1 MKIIELNARL
11 RLLGA
16 AAIALTVVACGQAQ
30 QPADEAAEEST
41 AAAPAVTKVPITTSS
56 EEALALYLEG
66 QTLADHVQL
75 LEAHEKA
82 RAAVEIDP
90 EFASAYVLLAI
101 TSQTAAQ
108 FFAAVGSAEEYMD
121 KASEGEQFYIRALI
135 AGAENDQDAQFEA
148 LKGVMSA
155 YPGDER
161 THLKMANYF
170 NGQQDFDNAVLHFG
184 HATSINPDFAGAF
197 NSLGYA
203 QRNNDNLEGAKEA
216 FARYVELVPDEANPY
231 DSYAELLMEMGQYEA
246 SIENYR
252 KALVIDSGFA
262 SAYAGISINESLR
275 GNADAAQAAAA
286 EMLTAARTA
295 GEKRRA
301 MFRSV
306 TAHLMAG
313 NTDNAL
319 QAAEEILQLAVADEN
334 HAAMGGII
342 EYKGDIMLKIGE
354 GAKAAEFYDSALSHR
369 KLANT
374 NDANKRQAERT
385 HLFKTA
391 IAAMVSGDAETAAER
406 SSQYTEAAEAG
417 GNAFERRRIHEVAA
431 FHAMFNEDY
440 AASAAHF
447 GQASQLNP
455 VVLYWSAS
463 VNKELGNHEKAA
475 TLAKR
480 AAQRNT
486 LSGNLPFFRAEALQ
500 LMDELAA
507 M

>member
-11 RLLGA
+11 RLLCA
-16 AAIALTVVACGQAQ
+16 AAIALTVVACGPAQ
-30 QPADEAAEEST
+30 QPVDEAAEEGT
-41 AAAPAVTKVPITTSS
+41 ADAPAATKVPITTSS
-56 EEALALYLEG
+56 EEALALFLEG

-82 RAAVEIDP
+82 RAAVEIDR

-108 FFAAVGSAEEYMD
+108 FFAAVGSAEEYMG
-121 KASEGEQFYIRALI
+121 KVSEGEQFYIRALI
-135 AGAENDQDAQFEA
+135 AGAENDQGAQFEA

-161 THLKMANYF
+161 THLAMANYF
-170 NGQQDFDNAVLHFG
+170 IGQQDFDNAVLHFG

-252 KALVIDSGFA
+252 KALAIDPGFA

-286 EMLTAARTA
+286 EMLAAARTG
-295 GEKRRA
+295 GEKRGA

-313 NTDNAL
+313 NTDKAL
-319 QAAEEILQLAVADEN
+319 QAAEEILQLAVDDGN

-354 GAKAAEFYDSALSHR
+354 GAKAAEFFDSALSHR
-369 KLANT
+369 LLANT
-374 NDANKRQAERT
+374 NDANKRQAERA

-417 GNAFERRRIHEVAA
+417 GNAFERRRMHEVAA
-431 FHAMFNEDY
+431 FHAMLNEDN

-447 GQASQLNP
+447 DQAGQLNP
-455 VVLYWSAS
+455 VVLYWSAM

-475 TLAKR
+475 ALAKR
-480 AAQRNT
+480 AAHRNT